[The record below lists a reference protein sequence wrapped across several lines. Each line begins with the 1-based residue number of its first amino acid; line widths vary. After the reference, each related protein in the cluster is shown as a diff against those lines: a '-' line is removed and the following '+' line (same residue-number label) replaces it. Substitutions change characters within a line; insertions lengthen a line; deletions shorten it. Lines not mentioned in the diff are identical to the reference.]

1 MGKNYGYR
9 KYMKNDEQGGGMA
22 LKIFLT
28 SFFAMLIVFAIMAK
42 NFSPQVDT
50 TIGNSVSGEE
60 EVDDENSRTSIDQR
74 LVDIQN
80 DDRTGALTDKD
91 IKSPIEKAK
100 EAQSI
105 WSKKR
110 DEVVQ
115 DEKVTIPK
123 FHSEILVSDNN
134 PFKPQAQKQN
144 QENDPLATTNLNTQT
159 QSQTQTY
166 VYKVYVGYYTNI
178 EQARVAQGILLDT
191 NLGLNPFVKD
201 IGNGNFALQVGA
213 FTTRDK
219 AQILVNQLMSN
230 HFPARIIQE

>member
-1 MGKNYGYR
+1 VGKNYGYR
-9 KYMKNDEQGGGMA
+9 KYMKNEEQDGNKT

-28 SFFAMLIVFAIMAK
+28 SFFFMLIVFALMAK

-50 TIGNSVSGEE
+50 TIGNNVSVEE
-60 EVDDENSRTSIDQR
+60 EESIENSRTSIDQR
-74 LVDIQN
+74 LVEIQN
-80 DDRTGALTDKD
+80 DDRNGVLVGNEG
-91 IKSPIEKAK
+91 KSPIDRAK

-105 WSKKR
+105 WNKKR
-110 DEVVQ
+110 EENVS

-123 FHSEILVSDNN
+123 FQSEILTSDNN
-134 PFKPQAQKQN
+134 PFKPEAQKKT
-144 QENDPLATTNLNTQT
+144 QEIELNPMTPQTQT
-159 QSQTQTY
+159 QNY

-213 FTTRDK
+213 FTSREK
-219 AQILVNQLMSN
+219 AQVLVNQLMSN
-230 HFPARIIQE
+230 HFPARIISE

>member
-9 KYMKNDEQGGGMA
+9 KYMKNEEQSGNMA

-28 SFFAMLIVFAIMAK
+28 SFFVMLIVFAMMAK
-42 NFSPQVDT
+42 NLSPQVDT

-60 EVDDENSRTSIDQR
+60 ELDDENSRTSIDQR

-80 DDRTGALTDKD
+80 DDRTGALTDKEM
-91 IKSPIEKAK
+91 KSPYEKAK

-105 WSKKR
+105 WNKKR

-144 QENDPLATTNLNTQT
+144 QEVENSTTSTH
-159 QSQTQTY
+159 QSQVQTY
-166 VYKVYVGYYTNI
+166 VYKVYVGYYTNV

>member
-9 KYMKNDEQGGGMA
+9 KYMKNEEQDGNKT

-28 SFFAMLIVFAIMAK
+28 SFFFMLIVFALMAK

-60 EVDDENSRTSIDQR
+60 EENIENSRTSIDKR
-74 LVDIQN
+74 LVEIQN
-80 DDRTGALTDKD
+80 DDRNGVLVGNEG
-91 IKSPIEKAK
+91 KSPLEKAK

-105 WSKKR
+105 WNKKR
-110 DEVVQ
+110 EENVS

-123 FHSEILVSDNN
+123 FHSEILTSDNN
-134 PFKPQAQKQN
+134 PFKPEAQKKN
-144 QENDPLATTNLNTQT
+144 PENEYSEMTPQT
-159 QSQTQTY
+159 QSQTQNY

-213 FTTRDK
+213 FGSREK
-219 AQILVNQLMSN
+219 AQVLVNQLMSN
-230 HFPARIIQE
+230 HFPARIISE